1 MNFFIISKSVV
12 SLKEDL
18 ITGVNRRC
26 MSSWTGS
33 FPKISNLQVALNNS
47 AGFYYAVLNGHS
59 LGKITDN
66 DTIKYVTGERY
77 ASSGMVNGAL
87 ENARFGSISSYYQ
100 INSTFILVVD
110 AGNHC
115 LRSIDL
121 DVGLVQTYSGFCS
134 EDRDYTGQDPE
145 DEGTRIRYIFP
156 YHFAPDPTNSTAL
169 YLTDKNAVRQ
179 IDINSKYVSIHFQLT
194 SASRSDFSAAVGNI
208 RLLWMAFTKQS
219 IFITSSSS
227 DLIVLNTDW
236 SVNQIIKPEELGA
249 SVKRVEHVFAYSP
262 DIIFLTFTTDLGW
275 YESDPH
281 MLVYQMQN
289 SEANFVI
296 DEISPVKETL
306 AASLQSVRF
315 ISWTD
320 NKLIYSGEPS
330 RTLNDC
336 KAIIQVTLK
345 GKIS

>member
-1 MNFFIISKSVV
+1 M
-12 SLKEDL
+12 
-18 ITGVNRRC
+18 T
-26 MSSWTGS
+26 SWTGS
-33 FPKISNLQVALNNS
+33 FPKISNLQVALNIS
-47 AGFYYAVLNGHS
+47 AGLYYAVLNGHS
-59 LGKITDN
+59 LGRITDN
-66 DTIKYVTGERY
+66 NTIKYVTGERY

-87 ENARFGSISSYYQ
+87 ENSRFGSISSYYQ

-115 LRSIDL
+115 LRSVDL
-121 DVGLVQTYSGFCS
+121 DTGLVQTYSGFCS
-134 EDRDYTGQDPE
+134 EDGDYTGQDPE

-156 YHFAPDPTNSTAL
+156 YHIMPDPPNSTAP
-169 YLTDKNAVRQ
+169 YMTDKNAVRQ
-179 IDINSKYVSIHFQLT
+179 ININSKYVSIHFQL
-194 SASRSDFSAAVGNI
+194 SDFSAVVGNT
-208 RLLWMAFTKQS
+208 RLLWMAFTRRR

-227 DLIVLNTDW
+227 DLIVLNMDW
-236 SVNQIIKPEELGA
+236 SVSQIIKPEELGT

-281 MLVYQMQN
+281 TLVYQMQN

-296 DEISPVKETL
+296 DEISPVKEVL

-320 NKLIYSGEPS
+320 NKLIYSGDPS